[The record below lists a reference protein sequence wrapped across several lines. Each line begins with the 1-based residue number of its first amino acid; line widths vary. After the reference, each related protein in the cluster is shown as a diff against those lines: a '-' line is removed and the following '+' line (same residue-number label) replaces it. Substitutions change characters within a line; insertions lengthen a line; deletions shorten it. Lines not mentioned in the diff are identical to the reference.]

1 MSTDPV
7 ECVTATKD
15 DGKDRFTAAWN
26 QLNLVLSFFARID
39 TKLSVV
45 LGLDLGMLAMLAT
58 RAPSLEKFT
67 AFQAVATSV
76 CLIPIA
82 LSLYH
87 LYQGSF
93 PHLRGGTNS
102 MVYFR
107 TIAGMTEADFVSG
120 YRGMNLFDLADD
132 VLEQAWRNSKIL
144 SSKFDSL
151 SRGYQWFLVGVVPW
165 VAALASC
172 SMK

>member
-1 MSTDPV
+1 MSVDPV
-7 ECVTATKD
+7 GSVAAVQD

-26 QLNLVLSFFARID
+26 QLTLVLSFFARID

-45 LGLDLGMLAMLAT
+45 LGVDLGMLTLLAT
-58 RAPSLEKFT
+58 KAPSLEKFT
-67 AFQAVATSV
+67 AFQTTATSV
-76 CLIPIA
+76 CLLPIA

-102 MVYFR
+102 IVYFR
-107 TIAGMTEADFVSG
+107 TIAGMTEADFVSI
-120 YRGMNLFDLADD
+120 YRGMKLTAIADD
-132 VLEQAWRNSKIL
+132 ILEQAWRNSKIL
-144 SSKFDSL
+144 ANKFDSL
-151 SRGYQWFLVGVVPW
+151 SRAYQWFLVAVVPW
-165 VAALASC
+165 LAALASC